1 MTATPGLDAQTVT
14 AERGAGYVRRFNRT
28 ERAVHWIHAAA
39 FFALLATGLALYL
52 PALSGA
58 IGRRE
63 LVKDVHLIV
72 AIGWMVA
79 LLAVSLG
86 GDRGSLRRSLAEL
99 EVFDR
104 HDLRWLRG
112 RRAPQGRFNAGQK
125 LHAVLQAAF
134 AVLFTVSG
142 VLLWLGERNTTF
154 RLSGTVVLH
163 DGLTFLALLFVV
175 GHLYLA
181 LVHPSTRPAL
191 RGIVRGT
198 VRRDWAA
205 EHHSR
210 WRPEEAEAPA
220 ATDEIADRHT
230 VT

>member
-1 MTATPGLDAQTVT
+1 MTATPGSDAPTAT
-14 AERGAGYVRRFNRT
+14 AERGAGYVRRFDRT
-28 ERAVHWIHAAA
+28 ERAVHWIHAVA
-39 FFALLATGLALYL
+39 FFGMLATGLALYL

-58 IGRRE
+58 IGRRD
-63 LVKDVHLIV
+63 LVRDLHLIV

-79 LLAVSLG
+79 LLAVCLG
-86 GDRGSLRRSLAEL
+86 GNRHSLRRALAEI

-104 HDLRWLRG
+104 DDLRWLRG

-125 LHAVLQAAF
+125 LHAVLQTAF

-163 DGLTFLALLFVV
+163 DALTFLALLFVV

-181 LVHPSTRPAL
+181 LLHPSTRPAL

-205 EHHSR
+205 EHHAR
-210 WRPEEAEAPA
+210 WRPEEVDAPVER
-220 ATDEIADRHT
+220 DEIAGRRR
-230 VT
+230 